1 MFMLLRM
8 KTLSAD
14 DIAPIVEHGEEVN
27 SPKACIKIAYIGG
40 GSREWATKLMMDLA
54 LSERLCGTL
63 ALYDIDSSAARSNQ
77 SLAGAVFSH
86 PGSRTHFD
94 VTVVPELED
103 ALEGADFVVISIEPG
118 PIEYRHADLEIPARY
133 GVLQTVGDTTGP
145 GGILRAMRSA
155 GIFEDFGRRIQKTA
169 PDAWVIN
176 YTNPMAVCTAS
187 LLRGG
192 PGLKVFGC
200 CHEVFSTQKLLAQK
214 VAEWFDV
221 TKPGRE
227 EICLDIAG
235 VNHFTWATSA
245 RWNGRELLPLLAESI
260 SDDKVFDSR
269 ESQARERVAAGRWFE
284 SDHLVALDLL
294 RRFGA
299 LGAAGDRHLVEFL
312 PWYLTGESN
321 LYRWGVVQTPYSWRL
336 SRMSAPRKTAEEITN
351 GTLAPSGEEGV
362 QQIEAIL
369 GLRELTTNINLPNQ
383 GQLCCAPHGVI
394 VETYAEFGKN
404 QVRPL
409 LAGTPPTGVEALIR
423 RAAEDQQLLLDAISS
438 RSLDKAFQSLLASPL
453 VRIPTDKAR
462 AMFDEMVAATRE
474 MLTDWK

>member
-1 MFMLLRM
+1 M
-8 KTLSAD
+8 KTLSASEASSPLD
-14 DIAPIVEHGEEVN
+14 ADEVS
-27 SPKACIKIAYIGG
+27 SPKTCIKIAYIGG

-63 ALYDIDSSAARSNQ
+63 ALYDIDPTAAKANQ
-77 SLAGAVFSH
+77 ALAGAIFSH

-94 VTVVPELED
+94 VTVVTELED
-103 ALEGADFVVISIEPG
+103 ALEDADFVVISIEPG

-155 GIFEDFGRRIQKTA
+155 PIFEEFGRKIQKVC
-169 PDAWVIN
+169 PHAWVIN
-176 YTNPMAVCTAS
+176 YTNPMSICTAA
-187 LLRGG
+187 LLRGA
-192 PGLKVFGC
+192 PELKVFGC

-221 TKPGRE
+221 PKPKRE
-227 EICLDIAG
+227 EIQLDIAG

-245 RWNGRELLPLLAESI
+245 RWNGKELLPLLKEAISGEDIFASQES
-260 SDDKVFDSR
+260 K
-269 ESQARERVAAGRWFE
+269 ARERVAAGRWFE

-312 PWYLTGESN
+312 PWYLSSESD
-321 LYRWGVVQTPYSWRL
+321 LYRWGVVRTPYEWRL
-336 SRMSAPRKTAEEITN
+336 SRTNAPRKTTKEIEAVE
-351 GTLAPSGEEGV
+351 LEPSGEEGV

-369 GLRELTTNINLPNQ
+369 GLRELTTNINLPNH
-383 GQLCCAPHGVI
+383 GQLPCAPRGVI

-404 QVRPL
+404 AVRPL
-409 LAGTPPTGVEALIR
+409 LAGALPGGVEALIR
-423 RAAEDQQLLLDAISS
+423 RASEDQQLLLEAIAE
-438 RSLDKAFQSLLASPL
+438 RSLDRAFQALLASPL
-453 VRIPTDKAR
+453 VRTPTDKAK
-462 AMFDEMVAATRE
+462 AMFDEMVEATRE
-474 MLTDWK
+474 MLTEWR

>member
-1 MFMLLRM
+1 MIETM
-8 KTLSAD
+8 KTLSAYETGP
-14 DIAPIVEHGEEVN
+14 AVESGDEVN

-63 ALYDIDSSAARSNQ
+63 ALYDIDSSSAKANQ
-77 SLAGAVFSH
+77 TLAGAVFSH
-86 PGSRTHFD
+86 PRSRTHFD
-94 VTVVPELED
+94 VTVVSELEA

-155 GIFEDFGRRIQKTA
+155 PIFEDFGRRIQQTC

-176 YTNPMAVCTAS
+176 YTNPMSVCTAS
-187 LLRGG
+187 LLRGA

-200 CHEVFSTQKLLAQK
+200 CHEVFSTQKLLARK
-214 VAEWFDV
+214 VAEWFNVPQPD
-221 TKPGRE
+221 RE
-227 EICLDIAG
+227 EIQLDIAG

-245 RWNGRELLPLLAESI
+245 RWNGRELLPLLAETI
-260 SDDKVFDSR
+260 SDEAVFASR

-321 LYRWGVVQTPYSWRL
+321 LYRWGVVPTPYEWRL
-336 SRMSAPRKTAEEITN
+336 SRMSAPRKTPEEIAKGN
-351 GTLAPSGEEGV
+351 LEPSGEEGV

-369 GLRELTTNINLPNQ
+369 GLRELTTNINLPNR
-383 GQLCCAPHGVI
+383 GQLPCAPRDIV

-409 LAGTPPTGVEALIR
+409 LAGSVPAGVEMLIR
-423 RAAEDQQLLLDAISS
+423 RAAEDQMLLLEAIAE
-438 RSLDKAFQSLLASPL
+438 RSLDRAFQALLASPL
-453 VRIPTDKAR
+453 VKIPTDKAR
-462 AMFDEMVAATRE
+462 AMFDEMVEATRD
-474 MLTDWK
+474 MLAEWK